1 MLDSTDAIA
10 DLPWFPKTTSRLLT
24 MLTGNAPQPLWPVLH
39 SDPALSLAWL
49 SGGHDALLNPDPT
62 NLVCDHH
69 GNIPMEQLAEILT
82 KTCQTQHSF
91 PNVKPASADP
101 LHCNTHETSR
111 THLPLFYC
119 VLQACRS
126 IGQKWEQSA
135 CSDTSYSYSSII
147 GIQPYTAYL
156 FAVVSHASICF
167 MCISQSDYP
176 DVLIESDSLQ
186 KLRTSEQLCYG
197 YDHLDVALNLIQSW
211 NLPETWSTL
220 IRCCQSPAPPSSP
233 SYSTLAIRLNYLA
246 ESVWK
251 DHRKRMCETA
261 DQTALQ
267 SHNAGERKLATLE
280 EPPTVS
286 KEVLHQVACTIVQ
299 LNQLNRSF
307 ETSKLASLAEFA
319 AAAGH
324 EINNPLAVISGQAQL
339 LLTDEPSETRRRSL
353 LTIAHQAARING
365 MISDLMLFARPPE
378 VHITEIPFSQIV
390 SEVVEKFQTRA
401 REQNKTLNT
410 CLPNPLFVISAD
422 ALQMKLLI
430 SALIENA
437 MDATESEDTV
447 RISVPVTFS
456 ESLPSNVNPYPPRNY
471 CLVLEIQDT
480 GAGLSETDLQHLF
493 DPFYSGR
500 SAGRGLGLGLS
511 KCWRIVQSHD
521 GQLLVESPASGG
533 CCVQVYLPVSD
544 SVASSVS
551 S

>member
-69 GNIPMEQLAEILT
+69 GNIPIEQLAEILT
-82 KTCQTQHSF
+82 KTCQTQHPF

-135 CSDTSYSYSSII
+135 CSDTSDSYSSII

-156 FAVVSHASICF
+156 FAAVSHASICF

-186 KLRTSEQLCYG
+186 ELRTREQLCYG

-220 IRCCQSPAPPSSP
+220 IRCCQSPTPPSVP
-233 SYSTLAIRLNYLA
+233 SYNALAIRLNYLA

-280 EPPTVS
+280 DPPTVS
-286 KEVLHQVACTIVQ
+286 KEVLLQVACTIVQ

-339 LLTDEPSETRRRSL
+339 LLTGEPSETRRRSL

-401 REQNKTLNT
+401 EEQNKTLNT

-430 SALIENA
+430 GALIENA
-437 MDATESEDTV
+437 LDATESEDTV

-533 CCVQVYLPVSD
+533 CCVQVYLPVPD

>member
-1 MLDSTDAIA
+1 MLDNTAAIA

-24 MLTGNAPQPLWPVLH
+24 MLADNRPQPLWPVLH

-49 SGGHDALLNPDPT
+49 SGGHDPLLNPDPT
-62 NLVCDHH
+62 NLACDHH
-69 GNIPMEQLAEILT
+69 GNIPMETLAEILT
-82 KTCQTQHSF
+82 NICQTQHPL
-91 PNVKPASADP
+91 PNVKPAGADP
-101 LHCNTHETSR
+101 LSCNIHETSR

-135 CSDTSYSYSSII
+135 CSDASYSYSSII

-167 MCISQSDYP
+167 MCISQSGYP
-176 DVLIESDSLQ
+176 DVLIQSDSLQ
-186 KLRTSEQLCYG
+186 ELRTREQLCYS
-197 YDHLDVALNLIQSW
+197 YDHLDVARNLIRLW

-220 IRCCQSPAPPSSP
+220 IQCCQSPTPPSRP
-233 SYSTLAIRLNYLA
+233 SYNALAIRLNYLA

-251 DHRKRMCETA
+251 DHRKPICETA
-261 DQTALQ
+261 DGTALP
-267 SHNAGERKLATLE
+267 SENAGERKLATLE
-280 EPPTVS
+280 DQPTVS
-286 KEVLHQVACTIVQ
+286 KEVLHQVACTIAQ
-299 LNQLNRSF
+299 LDQLNRSF
-307 ETSKLASLAEFA
+307 ENSKLASLAEFA

-339 LLTDEPSETRRRSL
+339 LLTGEPSETRRRSL

-378 VHITEIPFSQIV
+378 VHITDISFSQIV
-390 SEVVEKFQTRA
+390 SEVAEKFQKRA
-401 REQNKTLNT
+401 KEQNKTLNI
-410 CLPNPLFVISAD
+410 CLPNPLFAISAD
-422 ALQMKLLI
+422 AVQMKLLI

-437 MDATESEDTV
+437 LEATESEDTV
-447 RISVPVTFS
+447 HISVPVTFS
-456 ESLPSNVNPYPPRNY
+456 ESLPSNVDSYLPRNC

-480 GAGLSETDLQHLF
+480 GSGLSETDLQHLF

-511 KCWRIVQSHD
+511 KCWRIVQNHD

-533 CCVQVYLPVSD
+533 CCVQVYLPVPD
-544 SVASSVS
+544 SVS

>member
-1 MLDSTDAIA
+1 MLDNTAAIA

-24 MLTGNAPQPLWPVLH
+24 MLTDNRPQPLWPVLR

-49 SGGHDALLNPDPT
+49 SIGHAPLLNPDPT
-62 NLVCDHH
+62 NLACDHH
-69 GNIPMEQLAEILT
+69 GNIPMETLAEILT
-82 KTCQTQHSF
+82 NICQTQHPL
-91 PNVKPASADP
+91 PNVKPAGADP
-101 LHCNTHETSR
+101 LSCNSHETSR
-111 THLPLFYC
+111 THLSLFYC

-135 CSDTSYSYSSII
+135 CSDASYSYSSII
-147 GIQPYTAYL
+147 GIQPYAAYL

-167 MCISQSDYP
+167 MCISQSGYP
-176 DVLIESDSLQ
+176 DVLIQSDSLQ
-186 KLRTSEQLCYG
+186 ELRTREQLCYS
-197 YDHLDVALNLIQSW
+197 YDHLDVARNLIRSW

-220 IRCCQSPAPPSSP
+220 IQCCQSPTPPSPP
-233 SYSTLAIRLNYLA
+233 SYNALAVRLNYLA

-251 DHRKRMCETA
+251 DHRKSICETA
-261 DQTALQ
+261 DGTALQ
-267 SHNAGERKLATLE
+267 SNNAGERTLAALE
-280 EPPTVS
+280 DQSIVS
-286 KEVLHQVACTIVQ
+286 KKVLHQVACTIAQ
-299 LNQLNRSF
+299 LDQLNRSF
-307 ETSKLASLAEFA
+307 ENSKLASLAEFA

-339 LLTDEPSETRRRSL
+339 LLTGEPSETRRRSL

-378 VHITEIPFSQIV
+378 IHITDISFSQIV
-390 SEVVEKFQTRA
+390 SEVAEKFQKRA
-401 REQNKTLNT
+401 KEQNKTLNI
-410 CLPNPLFVISAD
+410 CLPNPLFAISAD
-422 ALQMKLLI
+422 AVQMKLLI

-437 MDATESEDTV
+437 LDATESEDTV
-447 RISVPVTFS
+447 HISVPVTFS
-456 ESLPSNVNPYPPRNY
+456 ESLTSNVDSYPPRNY

-480 GAGLSETDLQHLF
+480 GSGLSEIDLQHLF

-511 KCWRIVQSHD
+511 KCWRIVQNHD

-533 CCVQVYLPVSD
+533 CCVQVYLPVPD
-544 SVASSVS
+544 SVS

>member
-1 MLDSTDAIA
+1 MPDSTDAIA

-24 MLTGNAPQPLWPVLH
+24 MLTGNTPQPLWPVLH

-49 SGGHDALLNPDPT
+49 SRGHDALLNPDPA

-69 GNIPMEQLAEILT
+69 GNIPIEQLAEILT
-82 KTCQTQHSF
+82 KVCQTQHPF
-91 PNVKPASADP
+91 PNVKPASTEP
-101 LHCNTHETSR
+101 LPCNSHETLR
-111 THLPLFYC
+111 THLPLLYC
-119 VLQACRS
+119 VLQTCQS

-135 CSDTSYSYSSII
+135 CSDTSFPYSSII
-147 GIQPYTAYL
+147 GIRPYTAYL
-156 FAVVSHASICF
+156 FAAVSHASICF

-176 DVLIESDSLQ
+176 DLLIESDSLQ
-186 KLRTSEQLCYG
+186 ELRTREQLDYG
-197 YDHLDVALNLIQSW
+197 YDHLDVARDLIRSW
-211 NLPETWSTL
+211 KLPETWSTL
-220 IRCCQSPAPPSSP
+220 IQCCQSPTPTSAPSCNA
-233 SYSTLAIRLNYLA
+233 LAVHLNYLA

-251 DHRKRMCETA
+251 DHRKPMCETA
-261 DQTALQ
+261 DQTNLQ
-267 SHNAGERKLATLE
+267 SDNAGKRNLATLE
-280 EPPTVS
+280 APPTVS
-286 KEVLHQVACTIVQ
+286 KEVLYQVAFTIVQ

-307 ETSKLASLAEFA
+307 ETSKLDSLAEFA

-339 LLTDEPSETRRRSL
+339 LLTGEPSETRRRSL
-353 LTIAHQAARING
+353 LTVAHQASRING

-378 VHITEIPFSQIV
+378 IHITKIPFSQIV

-401 REQNKTLNT
+401 GEQNKTLNT

-430 SALIENA
+430 GALIENA
-437 MDATESEDTV
+437 LDATESEDTV
-447 RISVPVTFS
+447 RISVPATFS
-456 ESLPSNVNPYPPRNY
+456 ESLPSNVASYPPRNY

-480 GAGLSETDLQHLF
+480 GTGLSETDMEHLF

-511 KCWRIVQSHD
+511 KCWRIVQNHD
-521 GQLLVESPASGG
+521 GQLFVKSPASGG
-533 CCVQVYLPVSD
+533 CCVQVYLPVPD
-544 SVASSVS
+544 SVTSSVS

>member
-1 MLDSTDAIA
+1 MLDNTAAIA

-24 MLTGNAPQPLWPVLH
+24 MLAENRPQPLWPVLH

-49 SGGHDALLNPDPT
+49 SGGHDPLLNPDPT
-62 NLVCDHH
+62 NLACDHH
-69 GNIPMEQLAEILT
+69 GNIPMETLAEILT
-82 KTCQTQHSF
+82 NICQTQHPL
-91 PNVKPASADP
+91 PNVKPAGADP
-101 LHCNTHETSR
+101 LSCNSHETSR

-135 CSDTSYSYSSII
+135 CSDASYSYSSII

-167 MCISQSDYP
+167 MCISQSGYP
-176 DVLIESDSLQ
+176 DVLIQSDSLQ
-186 KLRTSEQLCYG
+186 ELRTREQLCYS
-197 YDHLDVALNLIQSW
+197 YDHLDVARNLIRLW

-220 IRCCQSPAPPSSP
+220 IQCCQSPTPPSPP
-233 SYSTLAIRLNYLA
+233 SYNALAVRLNYLA

-251 DHRKRMCETA
+251 DHRKPICETV
-261 DQTALQ
+261 DGTALP
-267 SHNAGERKLATLE
+267 SENAGERKLATLE
-280 EPPTVS
+280 DQPTVS
-286 KEVLHQVACTIVQ
+286 KEVLHQVACTIAQ
-299 LNQLNRSF
+299 LDQLNRSF
-307 ETSKLASLAEFA
+307 ENSKLASLAEFA

-339 LLTDEPSETRRRSL
+339 LLTGEPSETRRRSL

-378 VHITEIPFSQIV
+378 VHITDISFSQIV
-390 SEVVEKFQTRA
+390 SEVAEKFQKRA
-401 REQNKTLNT
+401 KEQNKTLNI
-410 CLPNPLFVISAD
+410 CLPNPLFAISAD
-422 ALQMKLLI
+422 AVQMKLLI

-437 MDATESEDTV
+437 LEATESEDTV
-447 RISVPVTFS
+447 HISVPVTFS
-456 ESLPSNVNPYPPRNY
+456 ESLPSNVDSYLPRNC

-480 GAGLSETDLQHLF
+480 GSGLSETDLQHLF

-511 KCWRIVQSHD
+511 KCWRIVQNHD

-533 CCVQVYLPVSD
+533 CCVQVYLPVPD
-544 SVASSVS
+544 SVS